1 MKIAFFY
8 VNINIDRGVVFMEKY
23 LVINGGSSSLKF
35 SLYEM
40 PSEMVICKGYI
51 EKIGFSDS
59 FWNITY
65 NDKKISGEKFL
76 PDHKEAVKVMIDEL
90 INNKIIDSMDEIC
103 GVGHRVLHG
112 GEIYSESVL
121 IDDKVL
127 NDIED
132 LTVLGPLH
140 HPGEIAGIKAMQEVI
155 SDIKQVA
162 VFDTA
167 FHQTMPR
174 ENYIYATPLEW
185 YKKYKVRRYGFHGT
199 SHKYITELMQEK
211 LGKKDV
217 NLIICHV
224 GSGASITCVKN
235 GASFDTSMGLTPLDG
250 LVMGTRS
257 GAIDPSIIKYV
268 ADQSGK
274 DLDTITNDLNKNSG
288 LKGICSKNDF
298 RDMFKLKNE
307 GNDEAIL
314 AYSVFMDSIIK
325 HIAEYY
331 FELDGKVDAMI
342 FTAGV
347 LENNPVFRADIVNK
361 LSNVMGIKLNE
372 EVNSNIGYGLPNK
385 EGIITLDDSK
395 TQVYV
400 LPTNEEVMIVRDSYK
415 IING

>member
-1 MKIAFFY
+1 
-8 VNINIDRGVVFMEKY
+8 MEKY

-40 PSEMVICKGYI
+40 PNEEIICKGYI
-51 EKIGFSDS
+51 EKIGFDDS
-59 FWNITY
+59 FWNISY
-65 NDKKISGEKFL
+65 GDMKISGEKYL
-76 PDHKEAVKVMIDEL
+76 ENHKAAVKVMIDEL
-90 INNKIIDSMDEIC
+90 INNKIIDSMQEIC

-127 NDIED
+127 SDIEN

-155 SDIKQVA
+155 DDIRQVA

-211 LGKKDV
+211 LNKSEV

-224 GSGASITCVKN
+224 GSGASITCIK
-235 GASFDTSMGLTPLDG
+235 GGKSFDTSMGLTPLDG

-257 GAIDPSIIKYV
+257 GAIDPSIIKFV
-268 ADQSGK
+268 ADQSEK
-274 DLDTITNDLNKNSG
+274 DLNTLTNDLNENSG
-288 LKGICSKNDF
+288 LKGICGKNDF
-298 RDMFKLKNE
+298 RDVFKLKSD

-314 AYSVFMDSIIK
+314 AYSLFMDSIIK
-325 HIAEYY
+325 YIAEYY
-331 FELDGKVDAMI
+331 FELEGNVDAII

-347 LENNPVFRADIVNK
+347 LENNPILRADIINK
-361 LSNVMGIKLNE
+361 LSKVMSIKIN
-372 EVNSNIGYGLPNK
+372 NKNNDDIGYGRPNR
-385 EGIITLDDSK
+385 EGIITTDDSK
-395 TQVYV
+395 TKVFV
-400 LPTNEEVMIVRDSYK
+400 LPTNEEIMIVRDTYRIVK
-415 IING
+415 EA

>member
-1 MKIAFFY
+1 MS
-8 VNINIDRGVVFMEKY
+8 EKY

-40 PSEMVICKGYI
+40 PSEKIISKGYI
-51 EKIGFSDS
+51 EKIGSEDS

-65 NDKKISGEKFL
+65 NDNKIHGEKYL
-76 PDHKEAVKVMIDEL
+76 KDHSDAVRVMIDEL
-90 INNKIIDSMDEIC
+90 VNNKIINDMKEIC

-112 GEIYSESVL
+112 GELYSESVL

-127 NDIED
+127 KDIDD

-140 HPGEIAGIKAMQEVI
+140 HPGELAGIKAMFEVL
-155 SDIKQVA
+155 DGVKQVA

-174 ENYIYATPLEW
+174 ENYIYAVPYEW
-185 YKKYKVRRYGFHGT
+185 YKKYSVRRYGFHGT
-199 SHKYITELMQEK
+199 SHKYITESMQER

-235 GASFDTSMGLTPLDG
+235 GKSFDTSMGLTPLDG

-257 GAIDPSIIKYV
+257 GAIDPSIIKFV
-268 ADQSGK
+268 VDQSGK
-274 DLDTITNDLNKNSG
+274 SLTDITNDLNKNSG
-288 LKGICSKNDF
+288 LKGICGKNDF
-298 RDMFKLKNE
+298 RDVVGLKSE
-307 GNDEAIL
+307 GNDMASL
-314 AYSVFMDSIIK
+314 AYDVFMDSIIK

-331 FELDGKVDAMI
+331 FELEGKVDAMV

-347 LENNPVFRADIVNK
+347 LENNVVLREDIVNK
-361 LSNVMGIKLNE
+361 LSGPMNIKINK
-372 EVNSNIGYGLPNK
+372 EVNNNIGYGKDNK
-385 EGIITLDDSK
+385 EGIITTDDSK
-395 TQVYV
+395 VMV
-400 LPTNEEVMIVRDSYK
+400 CVMPTDEEVMIVRDTYN
-415 IING
+415 IIKEA